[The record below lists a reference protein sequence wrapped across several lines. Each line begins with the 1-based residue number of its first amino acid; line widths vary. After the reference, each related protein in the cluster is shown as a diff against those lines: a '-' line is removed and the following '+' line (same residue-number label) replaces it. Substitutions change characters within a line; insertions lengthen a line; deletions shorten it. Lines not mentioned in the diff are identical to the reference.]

1 MSEKCKKGPIGPLLP
16 DGFEMGG
23 HVLRLKQV
31 IKYLGIGRST
41 IYERMNPDSPRYD
54 PSFPRP
60 IRLSGGSSQRG
71 ATGWRSQDLSRWID
85 SRMIVGWQSGRVG
98 GGKVEMALLG
108 GVSHE

>member
-1 MSEKCKKGPIGPLLP
+1 MSEQCKKGPVGSLMP
-16 DGFEMGG
+16 DGFEVEGR
-23 HVLRLKQV
+23 VLRIKHV

-85 SRMIVGWQSGRVG
+85 SRMIVGWRSGREG
-98 GGKVEMALLG
+98 ESKGEMALLG
-108 GVSHE
+108 GSKS